1 VPCSVLVASLGDRMP
16 RGIVMIGGVGIYG
29 VLVVIFAASSSF
41 ALSLAVMALIGLSHV
56 TSHGS
61 GRRSFNPIRLPNF
74 AAGRWRYSHD
84 SSRAG
89 CRSDPHRRAVNLN
102 RGPLGGYFDEY
113 FGDSNDGRNLFLN
126 ATCSRDRL
134 EFTRLFATEQRAW
147 MHRTLC

>member
-1 VPCSVLVASLGDRMP
+1 MP

-41 ALSLAVMALIGLSHV
+41 ALSLAVMALIGLSMLPPM
-56 TSHGS
+56 
-61 GRRSFNPIRLPNF
+61 GRADGHSTLYACRIS
-74 AAGRWRYSHD
+74 AGRWRYSHD